1 MSDTEPNDLE
11 SRIKASLDASVQQLD
26 ADTLQRLNAARRAA
40 LNPPS
45 KARWLSAHYWLP
57 AASLAFCTVVGV
69 MLLLPMHASNP
80 SSTLE
85 HTAMLELMENPE
97 ELDVISDPGFYLW
110 LDEVG
115 VSESE
120 GMVNNAV

>member
-1 MSDTEPNDLE
+1 MSETETKDLE
-11 SRIKASLDASVQQLD
+11 SRIKASLDVSVEQLD
-26 ADTLQRLNAARRAA
+26 ADTLKRLNAARRSA
-40 LNPPS
+40 LNPPT
-45 KARWLSAHYWLP
+45 KARWLSANYWLP

-80 SSTLE
+80 TSPMD

-115 VSESE
+115 ASDAESV
-120 GMVNNAV
+120 GHAV

>member
-1 MSDTEPNDLE
+1 MSQIEAKELE
-11 SRIKASLDASVQQLD
+11 NRIKASLDASVEQLD
-26 ADTLQRLNAARRAA
+26 ADTLQRLNAARRSA
-40 LNPPS
+40 LNQPS

-69 MLLLPMHASNP
+69 MLFLPMQTQTP
-80 SSTLE
+80 SSALD

-115 VSESE
+115 ANEAESA
-120 GMVNNAV
+120 GHAV